1 MARRPKRA
9 EHDNHERW
17 MVSYADF
24 ITLLFA
30 FFVVMY
36 GISSV
41 NEGKYKVFGA
51 AINKAFG
58 TKSSETEGGSMRLTE
73 QEIFF
78 KSLVDRRNAR
88 LAEIQRKQSERMQ
101 NLVKSLNQSMDKFV
115 KQGQMNVSQTGRG
128 VELEINASA
137 LFDQGRADL
146 HSEALGTLAE
156 AAKLLAAEEF
166 AIEVE
171 GHTDN
176 LPIATAQF
184 PSNWELSSARASS
197 VVRLFI
203 EQGIAANRLRAVGS
217 ADNRPVLSNDT
228 PEGRA
233 RNRRVTITVL
243 TPETAQPEAAAQAG
257 EAADASTE

>member
-9 EHDNHERW
+9 EHDNLDRW

-24 ITLLFA
+24 VTLLFA

-36 GISSV
+36 GISTV

-58 TKSSETEGGSMRLTE
+58 TKSSATEGGSIRLTE
-73 QEIFF
+73 EEIYF

-88 LAEIQRKQSERMQ
+88 LAEKQRKQNERMQ
-101 NLVKSLNQSMDKFV
+101 NLAKTLNEAMEKFV
-115 KQGQMNVSQTGRG
+115 KNGQMNVSQTGRG

-137 LFDQGRADL
+137 LFNQGEADIQP
-146 HSEALGTLAE
+146 EAKKTLAD
-156 AAKLLAAEEF
+156 AAKVLVDNEY

-176 LPIATAQF
+176 MPISTAKF

-203 EQGIAANRLRAVGS
+203 DQGVVAKRLKAVGS
-217 ADNRPVLSNDT
+217 ADNHPVLPNDT
-228 PEGRA
+228 AEGRA

-243 TPETAQPEAAAQAG
+243 TPEPDADTTQAPPPSP
-257 EAADASTE
+257 DQQ

>member
-1 MARRPKRA
+1 MARRPKRP

-41 NEGKYKVFGA
+41 NEGKYKVFSVA
-51 AINKAFG
+51 VNQAFG
-58 TKSSETEGGSMRLTE
+58 SNGKAGEGSSIQLSE
-73 QEIFF
+73 QEMYF

-88 LAEIQRKQSERMQ
+88 LAEKQRKQNERMQ
-101 NLVKSLNQSMDKFV
+101 NLARNLDQSMSEFV
-115 KQGQMNVSQTGRG
+115 KKGQMNVSQTGRG

-137 LFDQGRADL
+137 LFNVG
-146 HSEALGTLAE
+146 EAALQAEARQTLA
-156 AAKLLAAEEF
+156 AVAKQLAAEEF

-176 LPIATAQF
+176 QPISTPQF

-203 EQGIAANRLRAVGS
+203 EQGIVAKRLTAKGA

-228 PEGRA
+228 PEGRT

-243 TPETAQPEAAAQAG
+243 TPEPEK
-257 EAADASTE
+257 EADAVNGVSAQ

>member
-9 EHDNHERW
+9 EPDNHERW

-41 NEGKYKVFGA
+41 NEGKYKVFSVSV
-51 AINKAFG
+51 NKAFG
-58 TKSSETEGGSMRLTE
+58 SSSNNGAEGGAIRLSDE
-73 QEIFF
+73 EIYF

-88 LAEIQRKQSERMQ
+88 LAEKQRKQNERLQ
-101 NLVKSLNQSMDKFV
+101 NLAKNLDQAMAGFVKS
-115 KQGQMNVSQTGRG
+115 GQMNVSQTNRG
-128 VELEINASA
+128 VVLEINASA
-137 LFDQGRADL
+137 LFNQGEADIQP
-146 HSEALGTLAE
+146 EARTTLSD
-156 AAKLLAAEEF
+156 AAKVLADNEF

-176 LPIATAQF
+176 LPIKTAQF

-203 EQGIAANRLRAVGS
+203 EQGIVAKRLKAAGA
-217 ADNRPVLSNDT
+217 ADNYPVLTNDT

-233 RNRRVTITVL
+233 RNRRVTVTVL
-243 TPETAQPEAAAQAG
+243 APEPEKAAASPAEQQ
-257 EAADASTE
+257 

>member
-1 MARRPKRA
+1 
-9 EHDNHERW
+9 

-58 TKSSETEGGSMRLTE
+58 TKSSETEGGSIRLTE
-73 QEIFF
+73 EEIYF

-88 LAEIQRKQSERMQ
+88 LADKQRKQNERMQ
-101 NLVKSLNQSMDKFV
+101 NLAKNLDQSMAEFV
-115 KQGQMNVSQTGRG
+115 KKGQMNVSQTGRG

-137 LFDQGRADL
+137 LFNVG
-146 HSEALGTLAE
+146 EAALQAEARQTLADV
-156 AAKLLAAEEF
+156 AKQLSAEEF

-176 LPIATAQF
+176 QPISTAQF

-203 EQGIAANRLRAVGS
+203 EQGIVAKRLTAKGA
-217 ADNRPVLSNDT
+217 ADNNPVLPNDT
-228 PEGRA
+228 AEGRA

-243 TPETAQPEAAAQAG
+243 TPEPESEPAPI
-257 EAADASTE
+257 STEQQ

>member
-1 MARRPKRA
+1 
-9 EHDNHERW
+9 

-58 TKSSETEGGSMRLTE
+58 TKSSETEGGSIRLTE
-73 QEIFF
+73 EEIYF

-88 LAEIQRKQSERMQ
+88 LADKQRKQNERMQ
-101 NLVKSLNQSMDKFV
+101 NLAKNLDQSMAEFV
-115 KQGQMNVSQTGRG
+115 KKGQMNVSQTGRG

-137 LFDQGRADL
+137 LFNVG
-146 HSEALGTLAE
+146 EAALQAEARQTLA
-156 AAKLLAAEEF
+156 AVAKQLAADEF

-176 LPIATAQF
+176 LPISTAQF

-203 EQGIAANRLRAVGS
+203 EQGIVAKRLTAKGA

-228 PEGRA
+228 PEGRT

-243 TPETAQPEAAAQAG
+243 TPEPEAEPAPV
-257 EAADASTE
+257 STEQQ

>member
-1 MARRPKRA
+1 
-9 EHDNHERW
+9 

-58 TKSSETEGGSMRLTE
+58 TKSSETEGGSIRLTE
-73 QEIFF
+73 EEIYF

-88 LAEIQRKQSERMQ
+88 LADKQRKQNERMQ
-101 NLVKSLNQSMDKFV
+101 NLARNLDQSMAEFV
-115 KQGQMNVSQTGRG
+115 KKGQMNVSQTGRG

-137 LFDQGRADL
+137 LFNVG
-146 HSEALGTLAE
+146 EAALQAEARQTLA
-156 AAKLLAAEEF
+156 AVAKQLSAEEF

-176 LPIATAQF
+176 QPISTAQF

-203 EQGIAANRLRAVGS
+203 EQGIVAKRLTAKGA

-228 PEGRA
+228 PEGRT

-243 TPETAQPEAAAQAG
+243 TPEPETEPAPV
-257 EAADASTE
+257 STEQQ